1 MYEPASHHAPNSAL
15 LWPAILAASAS
26 EMAAIFAK
34 QWTNL
39 ALGPD
44 GEAPPQPN
52 WTTPHEVRLALKTVQ
67 LRDFS
72 TQAAGSPCLLCT
84 PFALHGS
91 ALSDLAVGH
100 SLVAALRDAGLTR
113 LFVTD
118 WQSASA
124 DMQFLG
130 IDDYLADLN
139 VLVDEIGVPVDL
151 IGLCQGGWMALVYA
165 ARFPGKVRKLVLA
178 GAPIDTKAAP
188 SLLSMLANAT
198 VPAAFEEL
206 VRLGDGLVPGRKV
219 LKLWGPES
227 AESENIGHL
236 LQTEATTG
244 SSAMARLEASFRDW
258 YAWTVDLPGT
268 FFLEIVEKLYERN
281 EIASGVFRALGKRI
295 DLATVHTPIFLLA
308 ATGDELVAPEQLFA
322 AERLVGTP
330 SHDIRKVTAHCR
342 HLGLFMGKQVLQ
354 EIWPDIVQWLS
365 MPPIL
370 IRKHNKPIGLPSAAL
385 RPSKSQAGLHALSN
399 QSRADPLT

>member
-1 MYEPASHHAPNSAL
+1 MYEPASHHAPNATL
-15 LWPAILAASAS
+15 LWPAIWAASAS
-26 EMAAIFAK
+26 EIAAIFAK
-34 QWTNL
+34 QMTSL

-44 GEAPPQPN
+44 GETPPQPK
-52 WTTPHEVRLALKTVQ
+52 WTTPHKVTLEFKTVQ

-72 TQAAGSPCLLCT
+72 TQATGSPCLLCT

-91 ALSDLAVGH
+91 VISDLAVGH
-100 SLVAALRDAGLTR
+100 SLVAALRGAGLTR
-113 LFVTD
+113 LFITD

-139 VLVDEIGVPVDL
+139 VLVDEIGAPVDL
-151 IGLCQGGWMALVYA
+151 IGLCQGGWMALIYA

-188 SLLSMLANAT
+188 SLLSTLANAT
-198 VPAAFEEL
+198 APAAFEEL

-227 AESENIGHL
+227 TESENIGCL
-236 LQTEATTG
+236 LQTEETAG
-244 SSAMARLEASFRDW
+244 SSALARLEASFRDW

-268 FFLEIVEKLYERN
+268 FFLEVVEKLYDRN
-281 EIASGVFRALGKRI
+281 EIAGSVFRALGKRI
-295 DLATVHTPIFLLA
+295 DLAAVRQPIFLLA
-308 ATGDELVAPEQLFA
+308 ARDDELVAPEQLFA
-322 AERLVGTP
+322 AVRLVGTA

-354 EIWPDIVQWLS
+354 KIWPDIVQWLS
-365 MPPIL
+365 TPTAL
-370 IRKHNKPIGLPSAAL
+370 IRKRNKSIGLPSAA
-385 RPSKSQAGLHALSN
+385 
-399 QSRADPLT
+399 